1 MTDTRTDIDR
11 MLDTDGSVDLSCLLG
26 ADVDL
31 PLNAAPGVR
40 GSGGDVAL
48 PAPRGPLSGSLLR
61 ALSGPVGDIDPWPA
75 GLVEAASDD
84 DLHLALY
91 CCYELHYRG
100 LPGVDDDWE
109 WEPSLLA
116 LRRVLERR
124 FEAELHRAVG
134 PLTVGAPQVVDRLW
148 QLATSGDGPSLSGW
162 TLEHGTRDHAR
173 ELAVHRSCYQL
184 KEADPH
190 TWAIPRLSGQAKA
203 TMVAIQADEYGSGD
217 GSAMHSALFARTMA
231 ALGLDSG
238 YNAYLDR
245 VPGVTLATTN
255 LISLLGLHRRH
266 RAALLGHLAMFEMTS
281 VGPMSRYAA
290 WMERLDVDPAGR
302 RFYDVHVEA
311 DEVHQQLASHTMIGS
326 LVAADPDPGV
336 ARSVLFG
343 ALALSHVERRF
354 TEHVL
359 GCWTSGTTS
368 LRRTT
373 PVPVPQVVSPAS

>member
-1 MTDTRTDIDR
+1 MTDTFT
-11 MLDTDGSVDLSCLLG
+11 DTDNLL
-26 ADVDL
+26 ATE
-31 PLNAAPGVR
+31 APGV
-40 GSGGDVAL
+40 GSPSGGKTLSGDETLGEGGGL
-48 PAPRGPLSGSLLR
+48 PAPRGPLSGSVLR
-61 ALSGPVGDIDPWPA
+61 ALTGPVTAVDPWPS
-75 GLVEAASDD
+75 GLVDAADED

-100 LPGVDDDWE
+100 LPGVDDEWE
-109 WEPSLLA
+109 WEPSLLE
-116 LRRVLERR
+116 LRRALERR
-124 FEAELHRAVG
+124 FEAELHRVVDPVVVDG
-134 PLTVGAPQVVDRLW
+134 SEVVDRLW
-148 QLATSGDGPSLSGW
+148 QIATSGDGPSLSGW

-217 GSAMHSALFARTMA
+217 GSAMHSALFGRTMA

-238 YNAYLDR
+238 YNAYLDQ

-281 VGPMSRYAA
+281 VGPMARYAS
-290 WMERLDVDPAGR
+290 WMERLGVDPAGR

-311 DEVHQQLASHTMIGS
+311 DEVHQELASHTMIGS
-326 LVAADPDPGV
+326 LVAADPDPEVG
-336 ARSVLFG
+336 RSVLFG
-343 ALALSHVERRF
+343 ALALSHVERQF

-359 GCWTSGTTS
+359 GRWSARRSS

-373 PVPVPQVVSPAS
+373 PVRLPPVAATRA